1 MASNPMNTEGA
12 APATEFFMWRWYKLF
27 VGDITSNR
35 ISTVGG
41 YMATFGTLSGIVYIV
56 MTFLY
61 HAESAYGGIIFMSIV
76 PPAFFG
82 GLLLVPLGIYREF
95 RRRRKDDPSLG
106 EKPLGAILQTLSGHG
121 DLRNRIIIF
130 VLFTGINV
138 ALTMIIFTA
147 SLEYLDTPSFCGQLC
162 HSVMTPEFTAYKR
175 SPHARVPC
183 VQCHIGPGASWF
195 VKSKI
200 SGLRQVYAVMAKTY
214 SRPIPTPIE
223 QLRPARDTCE
233 QCHWPEK
240 FHQDKFKTITH
251 YRNDRDN
258 TKYYTTLL
266 LKVGGPEAEGAQPTG
281 IHWHV
286 SGGNR
291 VIYASEKS
299 ERKDILWIRL
309 ERNGQPPVEYR
320 FTGSSLSDAQIA
332 ALPKRTMDCVDCHN
346 RPTHIY
352 RTPDTELETM
362 FGRFPELLTVPYL
375 KKAASEVFSR
385 HFSEDAI
392 RSGEVGKALQAWY
405 DAYPEEKPE
414 PRLLKL
420 AADKVQEI
428 YRQNVW
434 PTMNIGWGTY
444 PDHIGHPGSI
454 GHTGSLG
461 CFRCHGNNHVTA
473 EGKAI
478 RSDCRLCHTIL
489 ALEEEKPPLFDFM
502 VHKEK

>member
-1 MASNPMNTEGA
+1 
-12 APATEFFMWRWYKLF
+12 MWRLYKLF
-27 VGDITSNR
+27 VGPITCNR
-35 ISTVGG
+35 ISTAGG
-41 YMATFGTLSGIVYIV
+41 YMATFGALSGIVYSV
-56 MTFLY
+56 MAFLF
-61 HAESAYGGIIFMSIV
+61 HAESAYAGIVFMSIV
-76 PPAFFG
+76 PPTFFG
-82 GLLLVPLGIYREF
+82 GLLLVPLGIYLEF

-106 EKPLGAILQTLSGHG
+106 AKPLGAILHTLSGDG
-121 DLRNRIIIF
+121 DIRNRVIIF
-130 VLFTGINV
+130 VAFSGINV
-138 ALTMIIFTA
+138 FLTMIIFIA
-147 SLEYLDTPSFCGQLC
+147 SLDYMDSPSFCGQLC
-162 HSVMTPEFTAYKR
+162 HAVMRPEFTAYKR

-200 SGLRQVYAVMAKTY
+200 AGLRQVYAIMAKTY

-240 FHQDKFKTITH
+240 FHQDKLKTITH
-251 YRNDRDN
+251 YKNDRNN
-258 TKYYTTLL
+258 TKYYTTVL

-291 VIYASEKS
+291 VIYASERG

-352 RTPDTELETM
+352 RPADEELETM
-362 FGRFPELLTVPYL
+362 FGRFPELQAVPYL
-375 KKAASEVFSR
+375 KKAASEVLAQ
-385 HFSEDAI
+385 HFSDAAI
-392 RSGEVGKALQAWY
+392 RNGAVGRSLQAWY
-405 DAYPEEKPE
+405 DAFPEAKPDA
-414 PRLLKL
+414 RLLKL
-420 AADKVQEI
+420 ASDKVQEI
-428 YRQNVW
+428 YRLNIW
-434 PTMNIGWGTY
+434 PTMNIWWETY
-444 PDHIGHPGSI
+444 PNHIGHSVSLK
-454 GHTGSLG
+454 HVVSLG
-461 CFRCHGNNHVTA
+461 CFRCHDNDHVTA
-473 EGKAI
+473 GGKAI
-478 RSDCRLCHTIL
+478 RADCRMCHTIL

-502 VHKEK
+502 VHKER